1 MRAATTCGVP
11 FHYEEGETMKRML
24 FYLAAILL
32 LTGTACGAGQ
42 TPTAAAT
49 QPPLATQL
57 PLTDTEAPAQPPAS
71 TEPPLSGL
79 PAEPQQVEFQ
89 AEDGTALV
97 GYYYPSRYT
106 NAPVIVLMHW
116 ARGDQRDWSKVGLVQ
131 WLQNRQ
137 EGRAGLSS
145 RAPQTSIY
153 PPMPPGLSFAV
164 FTFDYRGFGE
174 SGDSAGFDS
183 QGWLMDSKAAYA
195 TAATLPGVDPQRIAG
210 IGSSI
215 GADGVVDGC
224 DGCLGALS
232 LSPSGYLGV
241 AYAERVTVI
250 DLDGGPVWCIASEN
264 DSEAAPTCRGA
275 SGEHYQT
282 FIYPGDA
289 HGTVFLLAPDP
300 SLDPPI
306 GQVILD
312 WTLLTFDIQT

>member
-1 MRAATTCGVP
+1 MKRFLLYLSAVLLLASAACGPVSTSTPAATEPPQATELP
-11 FHYEEGETMKRML
+11 
-24 FYLAAILL
+24 
-32 LTGTACGAGQ
+32 
-42 TPTAAAT
+42 PTATQAPT
-49 QPPLATQL
+49 QPSGT
-57 PLTDTEAPAQPPAS
+57 

-79 PAEPQQVEFQ
+79 PAEAQRIEFQ
-89 AEDGTALV
+89 AEDGTDLV
-97 GYYYPSRYT
+97 GYYYPSKYAE
-106 NAPVIVLMHW
+106 APVIILMHW
-116 ARGDQRDWSKVGLVQ
+116 AGGDQKDWTKVGLVQ

-137 EGRAGLSS
+137 EGRAGMSA

-195 TAATLPGVDPQRIAG
+195 TAATLPGVDPQRKAG

-232 LSPSGYLGV
+232 ISPSGYLSIPYALAV
-241 AYAERVTVI
+241 ATI
-250 DLDGGPVWCIASEN
+250 DQAGKPVWCVASEN
-264 DSEAAPTCRGA
+264 DAEAAPACRSA
-275 SGEHYQT
+275 SGEHYRS

-289 HGTVFLLAPDP
+289 HGTIFLLVPDP
-300 SLDPPI
+300 NLDPPI

-312 WTLLTFDIQT
+312 WTLLTFGIQA